1 MGKSSIGINLMVI
14 TIQESAKVLFILC
27 YFVAIAMILFSSMMY
42 YAEMENSQAAFFAS
56 IPRTFWWCLVPVT
69 PVGRIIAVIT
79 MFSGILIL
87 ALPISVIGSNFAATY
102 ERLAFEMGAQKKVV
116 DRKDKKGKIDPKKL
130 VAFLK
135 ELEVQGSLIEGVTVP
150 QDVDEAQAILDSYD
164 TGNTGKLDNRQWQH
178 LIKSMVVDPSEFTD
192 TTVLKLARDLNT
204 VRNEVEALKT
214 QMNKQAAENA
224 AATQHLIALLQS
236 LGAQANAPTRVSAS
250 AEFGLSA

>member
-1 MGKSSIGINLMVI
+1 MPFYIGLGISGDALSAFSVFRVVRLVRVFRVFKMGKSSIGINLMVI

-56 IPRTFWWCLVPVT
+56 IPRTFWWCLVTMTTVGYGDGYPVT

-116 DRKDKKGKIDPKKL
+116 DRKDKKGTASDAKSRYVRGVADGGGTCAFVAADP
-130 VAFLK
+130 A
-135 ELEVQGSLIEGVTVP
+135 G
-150 QDVDEAQAILDSYD
+150 
-164 TGNTGKLDNRQWQH
+164 
-178 LIKSMVVDPSEFTD
+178 
-192 TTVLKLARDLNT
+192 
-204 VRNEVEALKT
+204 
-214 QMNKQAAENA
+214 A
-224 AATQHLIALLQS
+224 AAAALLPAGWAEGSCWDRLTRGPIRAVPCATQERSTPRSS
-236 LGAQANAPTRVSAS
+236 LPS
-250 AEFGLSA
+250 